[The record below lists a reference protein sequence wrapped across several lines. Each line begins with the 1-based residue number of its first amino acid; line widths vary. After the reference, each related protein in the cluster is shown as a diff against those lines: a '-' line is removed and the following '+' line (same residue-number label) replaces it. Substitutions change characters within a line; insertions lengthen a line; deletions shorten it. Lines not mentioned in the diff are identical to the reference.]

1 VDERIGNKSERE
13 EEKECRREGNEMRMK
28 EER

>member
-1 VDERIGNKSERE
+1 MDERIGNKSERE
-13 EEKECRREGNEMRMK
+13 EEKEYRREGNEMGMK